1 MSFSYQSYQELNN
14 QTEQLIKKD
23 TNNLHFQSVENFED
37 TEQSVN
43 YNGKVYFK
51 ENETAPAYDLYNGS
65 SKPEKCVETSMR
77 GTLLEETPLSKSY
90 FSQSNL
96 DSIQQQ
102 IIEQVYKNSGHQI
115 SRQSDMQAQIIMRST
130 FLTYGKNDPCSSVQ
144 SQIATLNKIVVN
156 QSIEKI
162 IPEIEQYL
170 GYRRDIAKA
179 PQVMPLSTNV
189 SNKGNKTYSLFTY

>member
-1 MSFSYQSYQELNN
+1 MNFLYQPYQELNN
-14 QTEQLIKKD
+14 PTEQLIKKD

-37 TEQSVN
+37 VEQSVS

-51 ENETAPAYDLYNGS
+51 ENETVPGYDLYNGS
-65 SKPEKCVETSMR
+65 SKPEKCLETSIR
-77 GTLLEETPLSKSY
+77 GTMLEDTPLSKLY
-90 FSQSNL
+90 FSKSNL
-96 DSIQQQ
+96 DYIQTQ
-102 IIEQVYKNSGHQI
+102 IIEEVYKNSRYQI

-130 FLTYGKNDPCSSVQ
+130 FLTYAKNDPCNSVQ
-144 SQIATLNKIVVN
+144 SQIANLNKIVVN
-156 QSIEKI
+156 QSVEKI
-162 IPEIEQYL
+162 IPEIQQYL

>member
-1 MSFSYQSYQELNN
+1 MNFLYQPYQELNN
-14 QTEQLIKKD
+14 PTEQLIKKD

-37 TEQSVN
+37 VEQSVS

-51 ENETAPAYDLYNGS
+51 ENETVPGYDLYNGS
-65 SKPEKCVETSMR
+65 SKPEKCLETSMR
-77 GTLLEETPLSKSY
+77 GTMLEDTPLSKLY
-90 FSQSNL
+90 FSKSNL
-96 DSIQQQ
+96 DYIQTQ
-102 IIEQVYKNSGHQI
+102 IIEEVYKNSRYQI

-130 FLTYGKNDPCSSVQ
+130 FLTYAKNDPCNSVQ
-144 SQIATLNKIVVN
+144 SQIANLNKIVVN
-156 QSIEKI
+156 QSVEKI

-189 SNKGNKTYSLFTY
+189 SIKGNKTYSLFTY

>member
-1 MSFSYQSYQELNN
+1 MNFLYQPYQELNN
-14 QTEQLIKKD
+14 PTEQLIRKD
-23 TNNLHFQSVENFED
+23 TNNLHFQSMDDFED
-37 TEQSVN
+37 VEQSVN

-51 ENETAPAYDLYNGS
+51 ENETVPAYDLYNGS

-77 GTLLEETPLSKSY
+77 GTMLDDTPLSKLY
-90 FSQSNL
+90 FSNSNL
-96 DSIQQQ
+96 DTIQRQ
-102 IIEQVYKNSGHQI
+102 IIEEVYKNSGYQI

-130 FLTYGKNDPCSSVQ
+130 FLTYGKNDPCSNLQ

-156 QSIEKI
+156 QSVEKI